1 MGKFFVKGLMR
12 LFGMLPLKV
21 HYFNAR
27 WIAWLLRNVIGYRRD
42 EVLINLT
49 SCFPEKEY
57 NELKQISKDFYLHFA
72 ELIVEA
78 IWFGACR
85 NPERLHKARMMEIA
99 NPGLLNELYEKYPS
113 VMVMYSHT
121 GNWELYGGI
130 ASYNYTDLPMH
141 IREDNFCVVY
151 RKLSSRMWDEILRKN
166 RFAPL
171 LDRDGFPGYIESKTL
186 PRYVFSHRNE
196 KKFYNVNT
204 DQRPYYAAPSFIECD
219 FLHHRV
225 RTMSAAASLA
235 AKFKMAVVYLN
246 MNRTRQGHYLL
257 EYTTLCEDASQMPVE
272 AIMQQYYSLLEK
284 DIRNN
289 PANYLWTHRRFQ
301 Q

>member
-1 MGKFFVKGLMR
+1 MLKSIIFFVMR
-12 LFGMLPLKV
+12 LFGILPLKI

-27 WIAWLLRNVIGYRRD
+27 WLAWLLRNVIGYRRD

-49 SCFPEKEY
+49 SSFPEKEY

-72 ELIVEA
+72 ELIVET
-78 IWFGACR
+78 IWFGSCR
-85 NPERLHKARMMEIA
+85 NPERLRKARIMEIA
-99 NPGLLNELYEKYPS
+99 NPALLNELYDKYPS

-130 ASYNYTDLPMH
+130 ASYNYTDLPMS

-171 LDRDGFPGYIESKTL
+171 LDRDGFPGYIESKAL
-186 PRYVFSHRNE
+186 PRYVFSHKDE
-196 KKFYNVNT
+196 KKIYNVNT
-204 DQRPYYAAPSFIECD
+204 DQRPYYDAPRYVECD
-219 FLHHRV
+219 FLHHRIH
-225 RTMSAAASLA
+225 TMSAAAALA
-235 AKFKMAVVYLN
+235 AKFGLPVVYLN

-257 EYTTLCEDASQMPVE
+257 EYTTICENAGEMQVE
-272 AIMQQYYSLLEK
+272 EIMQHFFSMLEA
-284 DIRNN
+284 DIRRN
-289 PANYLWTHRRFQ
+289 PANYLWTHRRFWF
-301 Q
+301 